1 MKSSVIDIIQEMY
14 SKSAETISI
23 SAIFMLWS
31 VSRSFYALTKGIS
44 AIYKNEEEEN
54 YIFLRVKGI
63 IGAIAALLLVIVVLI
78 LLVFGNSI
86 ESAINERFYEFSKTI
101 EFILDGRKIISITRY
116 VCYIFTYVQICWQE

>member
-1 MKSSVIDIIQEMY
+1 MKDSVADIIQEMY

-44 AIYKNEEEEN
+44 DIYKKEEEEN
-54 YIFLRVKGI
+54 YIFLRIKGM
-63 IGAIAALLLVIVVLI
+63 IGAIITIFLVVVILI

-86 ESAINERFYEFSKTI
+86 ESAINENFHGLSGI
-101 EFILDGRKIISITRY
+101 LEFILNARNIISIIRNVHYIPAY
-116 VCYIFTYVQICWQE
+116 V

>member
-1 MKSSVIDIIQEMY
+1 MLPNIMKDSVTDIIQEMY
-14 SKSAETISI
+14 SKSIETISI

-44 AIYKNEEEEN
+44 AIYKKEEEEN

-63 IGAIAALLLVIVVLI
+63 VGAIVAILLVIGILV

-86 ESAINERFYEFSKTI
+86 ESSIQVNFHGLSGI
-101 EFILDGRKIISITRY
+101 LEFILNARNVISIIRN
-116 VCYIFTYVQICWQE
+116 VCYIPTYV

>member
-1 MKSSVIDIIQEMY
+1 MLPNIMKDSVTDIIQEMY
-14 SKSAETISI
+14 SKSIETISI

-44 AIYKNEEEEN
+44 AIYKKEEEEN

-63 IGAIAALLLVIVVLI
+63 DGAIVAILLVIGILV

-86 ESAINERFYEFSKTI
+86 ESAIKENFHGLSGI
-101 EFILDGRKIISITRY
+101 LEFILNARNVISIIRN
-116 VCYIFTYVQICWQE
+116 VCYIPTYV